1 MNERKEYIDK
11 MAEQLKS
18 WDNELIRYQEKAKN
32 LKDNLNQNYQNELSR
47 IKDQLSQTQGKL
59 NEMKQTGNDAWI
71 ELRSGMEKSW
81 AELRNA
87 FENAPSK
94 M

>member
-59 NEMKQTGNDAWI
+59 N
-71 ELRSGMEKSW
+71 
-81 AELRNA
+81 
-87 FENAPSK
+87 
-94 M
+94 